1 MLPQQSTIMTHKVF
15 ENAESIKTQV
25 ISRFLTKTKEDIKI
39 ESGVLDSKL
48 SYHIINNNV
57 LFIAPHSFNFFKDSR
72 KKKNYL
78 RLENNSGKYKLTIF
92 FDSLMLA
99 GKALSYLKE
108 YVPKNGIIDNTEHCH
123 SFNGFKL
130 LISRFR
136 DVTKYLPLVQH
147 NSYKK
152 LNNYSCPYNTVKGEK
167 NCALFIDKSEAEK
180 ASTDLNKLLKKYSIK
195 AKTMVAGEGSYFVL
209 ELPVINLQKLY

>member
-78 RLENNSGKYKLTIF
+78 RLENN
-92 FDSLMLA
+92 
-99 GKALSYLKE
+99 
-108 YVPKNGIIDNTEHCH
+108 
-123 SFNGFKL
+123 
-130 LISRFR
+130 
-136 DVTKYLPLVQH
+136 
-147 NSYKK
+147 
-152 LNNYSCPYNTVKGEK
+152 
-167 NCALFIDKSEAEK
+167 
-180 ASTDLNKLLKKYSIK
+180 
-195 AKTMVAGEGSYFVL
+195 
-209 ELPVINLQKLY
+209 